1 MTKNKQ
7 SQNKNNTS
15 QNILYKSIFYI
26 MFVFLFSININSS
39 LAADVNN
46 NGFIDIT
53 NTTELSNIRNNLS
66 ANYELLNDID
76 LASTTNWSPIGV
88 VDITNGS
95 TITTATPFSG
105 TLNGNGFKIRNLKV
119 NRGFS
124 YAGLFGSISGNVNN
138 LSIINSNV
146 SSTYFAGILSGN
158 ATGSNAILTN
168 IFVQGTSTATGNFA
182 GGIIGWAQYLDINNS
197 SSYVFVNGRD
207 GVGGLIGVLNAGS
220 INNTNSNGV
229 VIGKNGVGG
238 LVGWQYGDIDNS
250 FSSSSVT
257 GATST
262 GGLVGEQYAIINN
275 SYAIGNVIGL
285 ERVGGLVGE
294 QYDDII
300 NSYAEGNVTGG
311 VFAGGVV
318 GLYHIGENV
327 NNYFYNNQIQKRL
340 NVAQI
345 NRYDSENTI
354 ATSSSVIINN
364 QSQSG
369 VYNMGDNLSIAVS
382 NNNPNETISYN
393 WQRYDSIQKR
403 FIDINNTNANNYT
416 LTANDVLLNSI
427 FRVRINNKN
436 NTSQNGN
443 YIYSQSINMASL
455 NNPTN
460 LSINN
465 ITSTSSI
472 MSWGAVDNATRY
484 NINLTNNTVSQFS
497 PIGAT
502 TTVSSQYAAQ
512 YGATQAF
519 NIESASITPVPWITR
534 QTGGDATGWAQIQY
548 TNPKILTK
556 YEIVTRGDCCES
568 IEMAK
573 SWTLYGSSDGTNWD
587 ILDTQTNQT
596 GWVRSNNNG
605 IWDTGEKRT
614 YNVSNNNPYNYYRI
628 NLTASVSSL
637 SITSIGSIHLFGI
650 SEPLSNATASTTYN
664 LSNLIP
670 ETNYI
675 VSVQAYNSNGV
686 SDTITTSFT
695 TLATSITPT
704 TITGFQYSSS
714 TVIYGD
720 VAPTLTPGITNS
732 NGVRS
737 YNTNDN
743 TICTADINTGAVTL
757 LKTGLCVINQ
767 SIATSTSYTYYST
780 STSINIIRRALSISS
795 PVLSTTSKIYDGN
808 TNYNTNI
815 TIGNLS
821 NVRDGYTL
829 GATLFATSTLDSPN
843 AGDRVIN
850 ISYTLT
856 NGVSSEGGKIS
867 TSAHPSCSNA
877 QNTKSCLLQRVGLS
891 LWALGASFDG
901 GNSFFGAQF
910 YNSPQEVQAIG
921 PFTADQAAS
930 LAIPL
935 TGDMATNYILNNS
948 TTTFT
953 ITKKLLTTIPDNITI
968 NENETPIYTSTTTG
982 FISGEDVAN
991 ADGYIAPTCNSS
1003 GTSVGSHI
1011 IVCSGGSSTNYSFNY
1026 ATATLT
1032 IVQNAT
1038 TSPSTTSISGS
1049 ISYFSST
1056 SIPVPGAQISL
1067 TNTDNNTL
1075 VSTTTNNTGAYTFNN
1090 VPTGGNYNISVSYT
1104 SSSSTTGININDNVR
1119 NAQIIV
1125 GTYTPTDDAKISAD
1139 TNQDGTID
1147 INDNVRNAQIIVGT
1161 YILPIP
1167 FIFIPTDKTDHH
1179 ATSTENSITKKNYLW
1194 PSYQSKT
1201 ITNLNSDTIIN
1212 FKGYKVGDSNGD
1224 WR

>member
-7 SQNKNNTS
+7 SQNKNNTL
-15 QNILYKSIFYI
+15 QNILSKSIFYI
-26 MFVFLFSININSS
+26 LFLFSININSS
-39 LAADVNN
+39 LAADVNS

-53 NTTELSNIRNNLS
+53 NYTELSDIRNNLS

-158 ATGSNAILTN
+158 ATGSNATLTN
-168 IFVQGTSTATGNFA
+168 IFVQGTSTASIDFA

-197 SSYVFVNGRD
+197 SSSVSVNGGN

-238 LVGWQYGDIDNS
+238 LVGSQYGDINNS

-275 SYAIGNVIGL
+275 SYAMGNVIGL

-294 QYDDII
+294 QYDDTM

-369 VYNMGDNLSIAVS
+369 GYNMGDNLSISVS
-382 NNNPNETISYN
+382 NNNASETVSYN
-393 WQRYDSIQKR
+393 WQRYDNIQKR

-416 LTANDVLLNSI
+416 LTANDVSANNI

-443 YIYSQSINMASL
+443 YIYSQSINTTSL
-455 NNPTN
+455 TNPTN
-460 LSINN
+460 LSVNN
-465 ITSTSSI
+465 ITSTSSTL
-472 MSWGAVDNATRY
+472 SWGVVNNATGY
-484 NINLTNNTVSQFS
+484 NINLNSSVTQFS
-497 PIGAT
+497 PLGAT
-502 TTVSSQYAAQ
+502 TTASSQYDVQ

-519 NIESASITPVPWITR
+519 NIESASIAPVAWITMK
-534 QTGGDATGWAQIQY
+534 TGGNATGWAQIQY
-548 TNPKILTK
+548 ANPKILTK
-556 YEIVTRGDCCES
+556 YEIVTRGDCCEDQ
-568 IEMAK
+568 MAK
-573 SWTLYGSSDGTNWD
+573 SWTLQGSNNGTNWV
-587 ILDTQTNQT
+587 ILDTQFEQT
-596 GWVRSNNNG
+596 GWVKPNNNG
-605 IWDTGEKRT
+605 IWETGEKKT
-614 YNVSNNNPYNYYRI
+614 YNISNTNSYNYYRI

-650 SEPLSNATASTTYN
+650 SELSTTSASTTYN
-664 LSNLIP
+664 FSNLLP
-670 ETNYI
+670 ETNYTA
-675 VSVQAYNSNGV
+675 SVQAYNSNGV
-686 SDTITTSFT
+686 SDIVTTSFA
-695 TLATSITPT
+695 TLAAPISTT

-720 VAPTLTPGITNS
+720 IAPTLTQGITNS
-732 NGVRS
+732 NGARS

-743 TICTADINTGAVTL
+743 TICTTDVNTGAVTL
-757 LKTGLCVINQ
+757 LKVGLCVINQ
-767 SIATSTSYTYYST
+767 SIATSTPYTYYST
-780 STSINIIRRALSISS
+780 STSINIIRRALSIAS

-821 NVRDGYTL
+821 NVRDGYRL
-829 GATLFATSTLDSPN
+829 GTTLFATSTLDSPN
-843 AGDRVIN
+843 AGDKVIN

-856 NGVSSEGGKIS
+856 NGVSSGGGKIS

-877 QNTKSCLLQRVGLS
+877 PTNTKSCLLQRVGLS
-891 LWALGASFDG
+891 LWALGSSFDG
-901 GNSFFGAQF
+901 GNSFFGFQI

-921 PFTADQAAS
+921 PFTADQAVS

-935 TGDMATNYILNNS
+935 TGDIATNYILNNS

-953 ITKKLLTTIPDNITI
+953 ITKKPLTITPDNITI
-968 NENETPIYTSTTTG
+968 TQGDTPIFTSTTTG
-982 FISGEDVAN
+982 FISGENIAN
-991 ADGYIAPTCNSS
+991 AAGYIAPTCNAS
-1003 GTSVGSHI
+1003 GATSVGTHTIS
-1011 IVCSGGSSTNYSFNY
+1011 CSGGSATNYSFNY
-1026 ATATLT
+1026 ATATLN
-1032 IVQNAT
+1032 INNPA
-1038 TSPSTTSISGS
+1038 PSTHSISGS
-1049 ISYFSST
+1049 ISYYASST
-1056 SIPVPGAQISL
+1056 KPIVGAQISL

-1075 VSTTTNNTGAYTFNN
+1075 VSTTTTNNTGTYTFNN
-1090 VPTGGNYNISVSYT
+1090 VSTGGNYKLSATYT
-1104 SSSSTTGININDNVR
+1104 TSSSTTGININDNVR

-1139 TNQDGTID
+1139 TNQDGIIN

-1161 YILPIP
+1161 YALPIP
-1167 FIFIPTDKTDHH
+1167 FIFIPTDKTNLN
-1179 ATSTENSITKKNYLW
+1179 ATSTENGITKKNYLW

-1201 ITNLNSDTIIN
+1201 INNLNSNQIIN
-1212 FKGYKVGDSNGD
+1212 FKGYKIGDSNGD